1 MVTFNNMFK
10 ILKYLA
16 IFEHAVYNGDICRAA
31 ATITTLPTV
40 SRVGG
45 VPPCPWCRGVGG
57 AVGGA
62 GAPPAEPRAADT
74 TERLS
79 ADLSGQL
86 FVPGSTPCI
95 RLHPVQDKMIKY
107 SKIK

>member
-1 MVTFNNMFK
+1 MVTFNNMFN

-62 GAPPAEPRAADT
+62 AAGPPSPPPEPASIQPTSGSASRGSNQRRT
-74 TERLS
+74 TATGE
-79 ADLSGQL
+79 
-86 FVPGSTPCI
+86 
-95 RLHPVQDKMIKY
+95 
-107 SKIK
+107 